1 MPNPVIFVKKTPI
14 IVAYDRRLKINFSQQ
29 LKYARLL
36 NYAVTNPVHH
46 VLQITS
52 VMGQKS

>member
-1 MPNPVIFVKKTPI
+1 MPNLVIFVKKTRI
-14 IVAYDRRLKINFSQQ
+14 TAYNFSQQ

-52 VMGQKS
+52 FMGQKS